1 VQLPEDVMDVE
12 YGFKIEKGKSEIEIE
27 VKWKSK

>member
-1 VQLPEDVMDVE
+1 MDVE
-12 YGFKIEKGKSEIEIE
+12 YGFKIEKGKNEIEIE

>member
-1 VQLPEDVMDVE
+1 MDVE